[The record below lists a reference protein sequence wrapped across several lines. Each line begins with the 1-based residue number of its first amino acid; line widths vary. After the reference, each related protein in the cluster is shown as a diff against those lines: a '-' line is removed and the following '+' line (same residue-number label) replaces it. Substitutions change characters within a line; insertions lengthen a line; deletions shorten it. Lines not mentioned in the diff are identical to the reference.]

1 MAIDKAVDSAALESD
16 LTSVADAIRAKGGI
30 SDSLSFPTG
39 MVSAINSIST
49 GVTVQTASG
58 SAKTSSRGLLT
69 LNIGFQ
75 PDLIVLKVGTVSG
88 YEFNLNLA
96 LTEKWTSSKAGCTS
110 WYGDDYVYEAYVNSI
125 GTTSTSLYVYG
136 YDSSWNSGAAASI
149 TFNWKAVKYT
159 E

>member
-88 YEFNLNLA
+88 YEFNLNFA

-136 YDSSWNSGAAASI
+136 YDSSWNGGAVASI

>member
-1 MAIDKAVDSAALESD
+1 MALDKAVDSAALDAD
-16 LTSVADAIRAKGGI
+16 LTSVAEAIRAKGGI
-30 SDSLSFPTG
+30 TDELSFPSG
-39 MVSAINSIST
+39 MVTAIGNIST

-69 LNIGFQ
+69 LNIGFK

-88 YEFNLNLA
+88 YEYNLNLA

-110 WYGDDYVYEAYVNSI
+110 WHGDEYVYEAYVNSI

-136 YDSSWNSGAAASI
+136 YDSSWNSGAASGI

-159 E
+159 A

>member
-1 MAIDKAVDSAALESD
+1 MAIDKAVDSSALESD

-39 MVSAINSIST
+39 MVSAINSIPT

-69 LNIGFQ
+69 LNIGFE

-110 WYGDDYVYEAYVNSI
+110 WHGDEYVYEAYVNSI

-136 YDSSWNSGAAASI
+136 YDSSWNSGAASNI

-159 E
+159 A